1 MVRRVWETAVSPST
15 FVVLSILWCLDL
27 AVGSLVA
34 YRADPRFWIRMDAYP
49 FNLWLRQV
57 APLEWPRSLWVYIL
71 VVLTYLVVASLVLCT
86 VNWFFRKRRRLRGMG
101 EVLVHLGFLFVFA
114 GFVLGSG
121 FGSRVQGLR
130 VAEGEEAP
138 VGQGLALRVERVD
151 VVRGP
156 GGRAWDAVSRVTL
169 VQHGQV
175 VARGT
180 VRTNHPLIH
189 GATVVYPQGASA
201 RVAGV
206 VLATTRGTVRLRPG
220 AGAPV
225 GADGVLR
232 IRALLDPGERWGP
245 YIGPGAV
252 VELRG
257 ADEAVRGSVFLSPGT
272 RGVVNLAG
280 LRVRLLDLEV
290 VPGGVYNVHRDPGV
304 WLVLVGAC
312 VLTLGTFWALAGYLV
327 RRPAS
332 A

>member
-1 MVRRVWETAVSPST
+1 MLRRVWEIAVSPST

-49 FNLWLRQV
+49 FNLWLREV

-121 FGSRVQGLR
+121 FGSRVQGVR
-130 VAEGEEAP
+130 VTEGGEAP
-138 VGQGLALRVERVD
+138 VGRGLSLRVERVE

-156 GGRAWDAVSRVTL
+156 GGHAWDTVSRVAL
-169 VQHGQV
+169 VREGRV

-189 GATVVYPQGASA
+189 GTTVVYPQGASA
-201 RVAGV
+201 RVAGA

-220 AGAPV
+220 ADAPV
-225 GADGVLR
+225 GTEGVLR

-252 VELRG
+252 VELAAPDGRT
-257 ADEAVRGSVFLSPGT
+257 RGSAFFSPGT
-272 RGVVNLAG
+272 RGVVNLGG
-280 LRVRLLDLEV
+280 LRVRLLELELA
-290 VPGGVYNVHRDPGV
+290 PGGIYNVHRDPGV
-304 WLVLVGAC
+304 WLVLAGAC
-312 VLTLGTFWALAGYLV
+312 VLTLGTFWAVAGYLV
-327 RRPAS
+327 RRPAPV
-332 A
+332 